1 MCINH
6 RFGQLLFLILIIVVY
21 YGCSDLKS
29 NENLVIFP
37 KAQEFSEYWY
47 QGKAELN
54 RYDLQQVRY
63 GEIHKGDAF
72 LIFVTEDF
80 LKDEQVKYEHD
91 KSNSDVQSILKLN
104 FNRRFY
110 TGIYPYTLM
119 TSTFFPIQSYENH
132 AIKISSTAQEWCG
145 HTYIQLNNRRNK
157 FSIQQ
162 NSYFQN
168 EGDKQYE
175 IEKALLEDEIWTLI
189 RINPE
194 LLPVGEIEMIPG
206 MQYVRLLHTEYKSE
220 QAVAEKREVL
230 DPDLS
235 PNSLIQYAIMYSDL
249 SRSLKITFE
258 KEFPYRILAWEESF
272 KPLAVKGNKSELMI
286 TKARRTNTLMLDYWN
301 KNSVADSTY
310 RYIFGVKN

>member
-1 MCINH
+1 
-6 RFGQLLFLILIIVVY
+6 
-21 YGCSDLKS
+21 
-29 NENLVIFP
+29 
-37 KAQEFSEYWY
+37 
-47 QGKAELN
+47 
-54 RYDLQQVRY
+54 
-63 GEIHKGDAF
+63 
-72 LIFVTEDF
+72 
-80 LKDEQVKYEHD
+80 
-91 KSNSDVQSILKLN
+91 
-104 FNRRFY
+104 
-110 TGIYPYTLM
+110 M

-220 QAVAEKREVL
+220 QAVAEEREVL

-235 PNSLIQYAIMYSDL
+235 PNSLIQYSIMYSDL

-272 KPLAVKGNKSELMI
+272 KPLAVNGNKSELMI

-310 RYIFGVKN
+310 RYDLGINN